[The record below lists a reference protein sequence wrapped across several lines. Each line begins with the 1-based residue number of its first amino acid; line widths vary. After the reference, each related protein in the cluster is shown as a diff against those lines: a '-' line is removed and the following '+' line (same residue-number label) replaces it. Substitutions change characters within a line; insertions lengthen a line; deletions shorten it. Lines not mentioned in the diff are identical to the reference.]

1 MDSSTRFPETYDIF
15 TSSDDYA
22 GRFAG
27 GVGEW
32 MLRVQERATL
42 RMLAPYPNAS
52 VLDVGGGHGQLTGA
66 LLRNGFRVTV
76 FSSAEECK
84 ARIRSYVDDGRI
96 AFRVG
101 DILDMPYPDRA
112 FDVVICYRMTAHVT
126 RRREYLRE
134 LARVA
139 EKAVILDYPE
149 VRSINALAP
158 YLYGIKKRLE
168 PNTRRFQCF
177 REGQLL
183 EVFDEVGFRRADR
196 YPQYFLP
203 MMLHRRLN
211 QPRLSSALE
220 RLFRLAG
227 LTRLLGSPAIMK
239 VERDS
244 LSLGLEAPGYHDR

>member
-27 GVGEW
+27 RVGEW
-32 MLRVQERATL
+32 MLRVQELATL
-42 RMLAPYPNAS
+42 RMLAPCPNAT

-84 ARIRSYVDDGRI
+84 ARIRSYLDDGRI
-96 AFRVG
+96 AFQVG

-126 RRREYLRE
+126 RTREYLRE

-139 EKAVILDYPE
+139 GKAVILDYPE
-149 VRSINALAP
+149 VRSINLLAP
-158 YLYGIKKRLE
+158 HLYGVKKRLE
-168 PNTRRFQCF
+168 PNTRRYQCF

-183 EVFDEVGFRRADR
+183 GVFEEAGFRRADR
-196 YPQYFLP
+196 YPQYLLP
-203 MMLHRRLN
+203 MALHRRLN
-211 QPRLSSALE
+211 QPLISWTLE
-220 RLFRLAG
+220 KFFRLTG
-227 LTRLLGSPAIMK
+227 LTALLGSPVILK
-239 VERDS
+239 VER
-244 LSLGLEAPGYHDR
+244 A